1 MNLYTANSHS
11 QNKEDLT
18 QLLQNLVSVVLSG
31 LMFQYSYYTL
41 TGQDIWW
48 LYDMFMGLIIFTM
61 FRFWNYNLGRDV
73 NFYLL
78 VVCFAGRVLL
88 GYQPPWIFSN
98 G

>member
-61 FRFWNYNLGRDV
+61 FRFWNYNLGRDA

-78 VVCFAGRVLL
+78 LVCFVGRVLL

>member
-1 MNLYTANSHS
+1 MNLNTADSHL
-11 QNKEDLT
+11 QNKQELYELIHFWT
-18 QLLQNLVSVVLSG
+18 AVVLSG
-31 LMFQYSYYTL
+31 FMFQYSYYTL

-48 LYDMFMGLIIFTM
+48 LYDIVVGLIIFTM
-61 FRFWNYNLGRDV
+61 FRFWEQNLGRDA

-78 VVCFAGRVLL
+78 LVCFVGRVLL